1 MTESPAESRPVEKR
15 QRNYGFPL
23 LLLFVLLV
31 LLTCYFLVPVLYW
44 LLVAPVILLLLG
56 AQIHR
61 PLNMNRV
68 AFMLALL
75 AFAAPGFCLYIP
87 YVLILFGTFG
97 EFYIPLTS
105 GLTYV
110 QSAPEIGI
118 IAFIF
123 VTVPQLVFTG
133 QLGGSTEAP
142 QRGKGPMYSES
153 YVWFHRVCY
162 Y

>member
-1 MTESPAESRPVEKR
+1 
-15 QRNYGFPL
+15 
-23 LLLFVLLV
+23 
-31 LLTCYFLVPVLYW
+31 
-44 LLVAPVILLLLG
+44 
-56 AQIHR
+56 
-61 PLNMNRV
+61 MNRV